1 MRRRTGSWEQ
11 YDTIVEAIE
20 IASGQLLASHRFE
33 EYFSAVVSTGTLAL
47 HNVENE
53 AGEAISRL
61 VRFEL
66 RR

>member
-1 MRRRTGSWEQ
+1 LSDSPTSSSQ
-11 YDTIVEAIE
+11 H
-20 IASGQLLASHRFE
+20 LLASHRFE
-33 EYFSAVVSTGTLAL
+33 EYFIVVFSTGTLAL